1 MRTTTAHALLAPGA
15 PLELITLE
23 RRDLRADDLAVRVH
37 FCGVCHSD
45 LHALDQARPG
55 QLPLVPGHESVGEV
69 VAVGPAVT
77 GFAVGDPVAVGNIVD
92 SCGTCENCLADEQ
105 SLCVE
110 FPTLTY
116 GGRDRHDGSR
126 TQGAWSG
133 ELVVRESFAY
143 HLPAGLDPAAV
154 APLMCAGAT
163 TWAPLARAGV
173 GPGDRVGVVGLGG
186 LGHLAVKFAV
196 ARGAEVTVFTTSP
209 RKRADALALG
219 AVEVVVSTDVAAMA
233 AVARRLDLVVDTASG
248 DHDPSPYLETLRRGG
263 TLCMLGIPPRYS
275 VSAMSLLPQRSLTA
289 SGSAGRADTQAMLD
303 FAAEH
308 GVAADVEVVPASRL
322 GEALDRL
329 ARNDVRHRFVLDL
342 RPGADSATASAA
354 ASAAASGLGAAGAA
368 TAADD
373 REGRRTL

>member
-15 PLELITLE
+15 PLQQITLD
-23 RRDLRADDLAVRVH
+23 RRDLRPDDLAVRVD

-45 LHALDQARPG
+45 LHALEQARPG
-55 QLPLVPGHESVGEV
+55 QLPLVPGHEFVGEV

-77 GFAVGDPVAVGNIVD
+77 GFSVGDPVAVGNIVD

-133 ELVVRESFAY
+133 EYVVRESFAY

-154 APLMCAGAT
+154 APLMCAGVT

-196 ARGAEVTVFTTSP
+196 ARGAEVSVFTTSP

-219 AVEVVVSTDVAAMA
+219 AVEVVVSTDPAAMA
-233 AVARRLDLVVDTASG
+233 AAARRFDLVVDTASG

-275 VSAMSLLPQRSLTA
+275 VSAMSLLPHRSLTA

-308 GVAADVEVVPASRL
+308 GVVADVEVLPAARL
-322 GEALDRL
+322 AEALERL

-342 RPGADSATASAA
+342 RPGADPQAAAA
-354 ASAAASGLGAAGAA
+354 ASPARSS
-368 TAADD
+368 AADSGGTGAPGD
-373 REGRRTL
+373 REGGRTL

>member
-196 ARGAEVTVFTTSP
+196 ARG
-209 RKRADALALG
+209 
-219 AVEVVVSTDVAAMA
+219 
-233 AVARRLDLVVDTASG
+233 
-248 DHDPSPYLETLRRGG
+248 PYLETLRRGG

-342 RPGADSATASAA
+342 RPRADSATASAA